1 MGERFV
7 ELHSPEVKK
16 LAYFELTS
24 RLRQSEAIDGL
35 SPGATRV
42 LVDQRVDALV
52 PQLMSS
58 RALRVMLDLHAL
70 NFHAETIE
78 LRWQEEMLL
87 QYFVLHQASV
97 PMIRSMFPST
107 SRGDVEKLRAKLNAP
122 PTGKAAAVRESD
134 MTLIY
139 SKWMDLQS
147 VEDVRDRYFR
157 VHQSFPEHTMTTLFA
172 VLNIHR
178 S

>member
-24 RLRQSEAIDGL
+24 RLRQSEEIDGL
-35 SPGATRV
+35 SAGATRV

-58 RALRVMLDLHAL
+58 RALRVMLDLQAL

-78 LRWQEEMLL
+78 LRWREEMLL

-107 SRGDVEKLRAKLNAP
+107 SRGDVEKLRARLNAP
-122 PTGKAAAVRESD
+122 PAGKAAAVRD
-134 MTLIY
+134 DDIGVIY
-139 SKWMDLQS
+139 ARWRDLQD
-147 VEDVRDRYFR
+147 VPDVRDRYFQ
-157 VHQSFPEHTMTTLFA
+157 VHESFPQHTMTTLFA
-172 VLNIHR
+172 LLNVNR
-178 S
+178 N